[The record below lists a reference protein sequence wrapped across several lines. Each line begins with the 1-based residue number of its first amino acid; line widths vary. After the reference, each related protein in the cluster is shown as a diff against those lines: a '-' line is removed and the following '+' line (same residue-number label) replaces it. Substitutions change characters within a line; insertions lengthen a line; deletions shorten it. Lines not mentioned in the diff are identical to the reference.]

1 MAKKTWEVTVDGQP
15 HQIEFRISPWT
26 NKRSILVDGS
36 KVDLP
41 KEQRKIQ
48 WDTGTKHEF
57 EVAGHEAII
66 ATRSS
71 GFDFKPHLYIDGR
84 NVATGSSIDYDDQ
97 TENSEEAIMS
107 RRKGVVIIFLLTGIG
122 VFVLNAWLL
131 LSRGGYFPFLSLLGP
146 ALIVMGAYYLI
157 FSEDPWELPR
167 PISLRFILF
176 LILAIGLGIANWL
189 ASENGWYFMLFYS
202 G

>member
-1 MAKKTWEVTVDGQP
+1 MSKKTWEVTVDGQP
-15 HQIEFRISPWT
+15 HQIEFSISPWT
-26 NKRSILVDGS
+26 NKRSILVDDS

-71 GFDFKPHLYIDGR
+71 GFDIKPHLYIDGR
-84 NVATGSSIDYDDQ
+84 NVDTGSPIDYDDQ
-97 TENSEEAIMS
+97 TESTEEAIKA
-107 RRKGVVIIFLLTGIG
+107 RRTGVVIIFLVTGIG
-122 VFVLNAWLL
+122 LYVLNAWLL
-131 LSRGGYFPFLSLLGP
+131 LSRGGYFPLLALLGP
-146 ALIVMGAYYLI
+146 AFIVMAAYYLI

-167 PISLRFILF
+167 PIPLRLILF
-176 LILAIGLGIANWL
+176 LILAFGLGIANWW
-189 ASENGWYFMLFYS
+189 ASKNGWYFLMF
-202 G
+202 

>member
-1 MAKKTWEVTVDGQP
+1 MSKKKWEVTLEGQP

-36 KVDLP
+36 QVNLP

-57 EVAGHEAII
+57 EIAGHEAII

-71 GFDFKPHLYIDGR
+71 GFEFEPHLYIDGS
-84 NVATGSSIDYDDQ
+84 NVDTGSPISFDDQ
-97 TENSEEAIMS
+97 TEDTEEAIKA
-107 RRKGVVIIFLLTGIG
+107 RRIGVVIIFLVTGIG
-122 VFVLNAWLL
+122 LFVLNAWLL
-131 LSRGGYFPFLSLLGP
+131 LSRGGYFPFLATLGP
-146 ALIVMGAYYLI
+146 ALIVIAAYYLM

-167 PISLRFILF
+167 PIPLRFILL
-176 LILAIGLGIANWL
+176 LILAFGLGFANWW
-189 ASENGWYFMLFYS
+189 ASENGWYFLLF
-202 G
+202 